1 MNSAAATARIAV
13 ARGALARGA
22 FAGVAIALVALA
34 PLFLS
39 TGCRTTRARAPVDPA
54 DAQPVH
60 SSAVRAWRVV
70 EAGAVRGWVISFR
83 EDARDPREFF
93 AVQNELRQ
101 ELGLIDSQG
110 RAWRYRPF
118 QTEPEHLLSSTL
130 ADGARAILG
139 TSADAKLEEV
149 SLAVLGLRR

>member
-1 MNSAAATARIAV
+1 MKPAAA
-13 ARGALARGA
+13 LLL
-22 FAGVAIALVALA
+22 VAIA
-34 PLFLS
+34 PLLLQTS
-39 TGCRTTRARAPVDPA
+39 CRTTRERAPVDPA
-54 DAQPVH
+54 DAAPVH

-70 EAGAVRGWVISFR
+70 EAGAVRGWVISYR

-101 ELGLIDSQG
+101 ELGLIDAQG

-118 QTEPEHLLSSTL
+118 QAEPEHLTSSTL

-139 TSADAKLEEV
+139 ASADAKLEEV
-149 SLAVLGLRR
+149 SLADFGRPR